1 MTGVSAS
8 SDQRSAVQ
16 GLDVR
21 RVSFRP
27 DAGGF
32 PVDLFGE
39 EFDWGSFARRFR
51 DDLLFL
57 DIETCGLGDTVIFL
71 AGLLRYRSRR
81 ERSCL
86 EFESVLARD
95 PSVEPILLRHVAGS
109 VCRTRQYVSFNGKS
123 FDVPR
128 LRNRARRHR
137 VDPLYEALVDVP
149 AERHFDLLIEVRRRW
164 KDELPNCR
172 LSTVERRLLG
182 LERSPDDVPGREVPA
197 RYWDAVTTGQ
207 AHLIEPIREHN
218 RRDVLAMV
226 ALLHRLG
233 SDSEFRT

>member
-1 MTGVSAS
+1 MRGVSEELAKGL
-8 SDQRSAVQ
+8 DAAE
-16 GLDVR
+16 LDVR
-21 RVSFRP
+21 RDCFRQ
-27 DAGGF
+27 DSRGF

-39 EFDWGSFARRFR
+39 AFDWCSFTRRFQS
-51 DDLLFL
+51 DLLFL

-71 AGLLRYRSRR
+71 VGLLHYRSAR

-86 EFESVLARD
+86 EFESLLARD
-95 PSVEPILLRHVAGS
+95 PSVEPILLRQVAGR
-109 VCRTRQYVSFNGKS
+109 VCRTPHYVSFNGRS

-137 VDPLYEALVDVP
+137 VDPLFEALVDVP
-149 AERHFDLLIEVRRRW
+149 AERHVDLLIDVRRRW
-164 KDELPNCR
+164 KGQLPNCR

-182 LERSPDDVPGREVPA
+182 LERSPHDVPGREVPA

-207 AHLIEPIREHN
+207 PHLIDPIREHN

-226 ALLHRLG
+226 ALLQRLG
-233 SDSEFRT
+233 PTAIA